1 MYCSSF
7 AASRSA
13 LRFTY
18 SHMMWYKNHKFH
30 FEYLPKP
37 WNVIRNVTVW
47 AHTYYKCLCSF
58 VWQCFARS
66 CSIFAKLFSFH
77 SAVCDTHSTR
87 DSKHKN
93 ISYPIAENKPQ
104 KQFTF
109 SSEKVHARW
118 KGNRIHFRIVSLIRL
133 TDTSANFTCQLLLL
147 LFFVVLKF
155 SFVREKC
162 VCQPTRVWIGVYLI
176 LLFFSLWTILRKL
189 VDGEADAKIH
199 WVNKHDRVSLL
210 FRNG

>member
-37 WNVIRNVTVW
+37 WNVIRNVTIW
-47 AHTYYKCLCSF
+47 AHIHTTSVCSF

-118 KGNRIHFRIVSLIRL
+118 KGNRIHSRIVSFAIRCGWQTRARISL
-133 TDTSANFTCQLLLL
+133 ANCCCCYFSWCWNFP
-147 LFFVVLKF
+147 LFGKN
-155 SFVREKC
+155 
-162 VCQPTRVWIGVYLI
+162 VCASQPECELVCILFYCFPLYMNDFKEIGRWR
-176 LLFFSLWTILRKL
+176 SGR
-189 VDGEADAKIH
+189 
-199 WVNKHDRVSLL
+199 
-210 FRNG
+210 